1 MVRKVRKN
9 DKVALQKDI
18 HKLRLRFGN
27 LITVTNAEWYSLFK
41 DEIRNSIAIE
51 GVFANRQD
59 LINVLE
65 HNKRTDKQK
74 AAAILGYFEAA
85 SSMYE
90 YANNQFQENEFVL
103 KMADIKQIHTL
114 LMRYEK
120 DLGTYLGPIG
130 DFRKNNIQVAQASF
144 RPLDM
149 FYVRPGMELLVK
161 WFNESLKKKTYD
173 EVTLAVITHVWFET
187 IHPFSDGN
195 GRVGR
200 ILLSYILIGQGLIN
214 VAIKGIAGDE
224 REKYYGILEKAD
236 RCFDEIHRWL
246 EKHKTLTPA
255 QINKVIKETE
265 FEPFAQM
272 IDGLLHETVD
282 RLKGGTI
289 VDLNNKEAILPL
301 RELARVYNYS
311 QDYLRNL
318 INRGNLKAHKKGK
331 LWYVR
336 VQDIAGYI
344 NSVSE
349 STFDSKVNK

>member
-1 MVRKVRKN
+1 MVRKVRKIEKN
-9 DKVALQKDI
+9 EFKEEIQ
-18 HKLRLRFGN
+18 KLRSRFGN
-27 LITVTNAEWYSLFK
+27 LINVTNAEWYSLFK

-85 SSMYE
+85 SAMYE

-103 KMADIKQIHTL
+103 RMADIKQIHTL

-120 DLGTYLGPIG
+120 DLGTYIGQIG

-149 FYVRPGMELLVK
+149 FYVRPGMELLIK

-173 EVTLAVITHVWFET
+173 EITLAAITHVWFET

-200 ILLSYILIGQGLIN
+200 ILMSYILIGQGLVN
-214 VAIKGIAGDE
+214 VAIKGIAKEE
-224 REKYYGILEKAD
+224 RNKYYEVLEKAD
-236 RCFDEIHRWL
+236 RCFDEIHRSM
-246 EKHKTLTPA
+246 EKHKKFVPA
-255 QINKVIKETE
+255 DVDKAINTQE
-265 FEPFAQM
+265 FEPFTQM
-272 IDGLLHETVD
+272 IFGLLQDSVN
-282 RLKGGTI
+282 RLKGGKIT
-289 VDLNNKEAILPL
+289 DLNKEAVLPL
-301 RELARVYNYS
+301 RELARVYDYS

-318 INRGNLKAHKKGK
+318 INRGQLKAHKKGK

-336 VQDIAGYI
+336 VHDLAQYI

-349 STFDSKVNK
+349 ENSAP